1 MRVEFSTVWLTAV
14 VLCTLRLSAAL
25 LLAPFWQVLGLP
37 MRVRALVILAFA
49 ATLVSATRAV
59 PGAVPD
65 GLPALLAAALNE
77 VLTGALMAFGV
88 FTAFA
93 AFAFAGNAL
102 DMQVGFNIAN
112 VFDPVTRSQSPL
124 LASLFA
130 LTAVALFFTLD
141 AHHALM
147 RGFAW
152 SLERIPLGGP
162 APRPDAQ
169 ALARQFGAVFTLGLA
184 LAAPVVFCLFFV
196 ELAMAVLSRNL
207 QQLNVFVLG
216 TPVKIVIG
224 LVLLASLAPYF
235 GQHARRM
242 FDAIF
247 GFWEA
252 VL

>member
-1 MRVEFSTVWLTAV
+1 MRVDFSTVWVTG
-14 VLCTLRLSAAL
+14 VLLCALRVATVFM
-25 LLAPFWQVLGLP
+25 LAPFWQPLGLP
-37 MRVRALVILAFA
+37 VRVRVLIILALS
-49 ATLVSATRAV
+49 ATLVSATHTAPTAALASV
-59 PGAVPD
+59 
-65 GLPALLAAALNE
+65 PALLAAAVNE
-77 VLTGALMAFGV
+77 LLVGALLAFGV

-102 DMQVGFNIAN
+102 DLQIGFNIAN
-112 VFDPVTRSQSPL
+112 VFDPITRSQSPL

-130 LTAVALFFTLD
+130 MTAVVLFFTFD
-141 AHHALM
+141 AHHAVL
-147 RGFAW
+147 RGIAY

-162 APRPDAQ
+162 APRPDVR
-169 ALARQFGAVFTLGLA
+169 ALGRQFGIVFTLGLA
-184 LAAPVVFCLFFV
+184 LAAPVLFCLFFV

-216 TPVKIVIG
+216 TPIKIILG
-224 LVLLASLAPYF
+224 LVMLATLAPQF
-235 GQHARRM
+235 GQTARRI

>member
-1 MRVEFSTVWLTAV
+1 VLLCALRVATVFM
-14 VLCTLRLSAAL
+14 
-25 LLAPFWQVLGLP
+25 LAPFWQPLGLP
-37 MRVRALVILAFA
+37 ARVRVLIILALS
-49 ATLVSATRAV
+49 ATLVSATHTAPAAALASV
-59 PGAVPD
+59 
-65 GLPALLAAALNE
+65 PALLAAAVNE
-77 VLTGALMAFGV
+77 LLVGALLAFGV

-102 DMQVGFNIAN
+102 DLQIGFNIAN

-130 LTAVALFFTLD
+130 MTAVVLFFTFD
-141 AHHALM
+141 AHHAVL
-147 RGFAW
+147 RGIAY

-162 APRPDAQ
+162 APRPDVR
-169 ALARQFGAVFTLGLA
+169 ALGRQFGIVFTLGLA
-184 LAAPVVFCLFFV
+184 LAAPVLFCLFFV

-216 TPVKIVIG
+216 TPIKIILG
-224 LVLLASLAPYF
+224 LVMLATLAPQF
-235 GQHARRM
+235 GQTARRI

>member
-1 MRVEFSTVWLTAV
+1 MRADFSTVWVTAV
-14 VLCTLRLSAAL
+14 LLCALRVATVFM
-25 LLAPFWQVLGLP
+25 LAPFWQPLGLP
-37 MRVRALVILAFA
+37 VRVRVLIVLALS
-49 ATLVSATRAV
+49 ATLVSATHTAPPAALASV
-59 PGAVPD
+59 
-65 GLPALLAAALNE
+65 PALLAAAVNE
-77 VLTGALMAFGV
+77 LLVGALLAFGV

-102 DMQVGFNIAN
+102 DLQIGFNIAN

-130 LTAVALFFTLD
+130 MTAVVLFFTFD
-141 AHHALM
+141 AHHAVL
-147 RGFAW
+147 RGIAY

-162 APRPDAQ
+162 APRPDVR
-169 ALARQFGAVFTLGLA
+169 ALGRQFGIVFTLGLA
-184 LAAPVVFCLFFV
+184 LAAPVLFCLFFI

-216 TPVKIVIG
+216 TPIKIVLG
-224 LVLLASLAPYF
+224 LVMLAALAPQF
-235 GQHARRM
+235 GQTARRI

>member
-1 MRVEFSTVWLTAV
+1 MRVDFSTVWVTG
-14 VLCTLRLSAAL
+14 VLLCALRVATVLM
-25 LLAPFWQVLGLP
+25 LAPFWQPLGLP
-37 MRVRALVILAFA
+37 VRVRVLIILALS
-49 ATLVSATRAV
+49 ATLVSATHTAPAAALASV
-59 PGAVPD
+59 
-65 GLPALLAAALNE
+65 PALLGAAVNE
-77 VLTGALMAFGV
+77 LMVGALLAFGV

-102 DMQVGFNIAN
+102 DLQIGFNIAN
-112 VFDPVTRSQSPL
+112 VFDPITRSQSPL

-130 LTAVALFFTLD
+130 MTAVVLFFTFD
-141 AHHALM
+141 AHHAIL
-147 RGFAW
+147 RGIAY

-162 APRPDAQ
+162 APRPDVR
-169 ALARQFGAVFTLGLA
+169 ALGRQFGIVFTLGLA
-184 LAAPVVFCLFFV
+184 LAAPVLFCLFFV

-216 TPVKIVIG
+216 TPIKIILG
-224 LVLLASLAPYF
+224 LVMLATLAPQF
-235 GQHARRM
+235 GQTARRI